1 MDQQQDARVEA
12 LRNVVERVTSWQESA
27 TEGTVHDELER
38 GLTEA
43 GVTLTPEQRDQVARQ
58 ISDGEDVDVEALASD
73 SEGGGP
79 A

>member
-1 MDQQQDARVEA
+1 MDQQQEARVEA

-27 TEGTVHDELER
+27 TDGTVHQELER
-38 GLTEA
+38 GLRESA
-43 GVTLTPEQRDQVARQ
+43 VTLTPEQLDRVAQQ
-58 ISDGEDVDVEALASD
+58 ISDGEDIDVEALASD